1 MATIPR
7 QNGRDHVLDFLRGIC
22 ILSMA
27 LAHFGTPLSRWL
39 NFRVLGFVTG
49 AQGFLLIS
57 GLVSGIVYGRVLARD
72 GAAFAERKVWS
83 RIRKLVLHIWFIL
96 SIAALLSLALGDAA
110 SFQGSEWAPMLQ
122 NPWLAWLGGLVF
134 LYQPPIVDILVMY
147 VFFLAA
153 LPLALGILQAGRW
166 KLYLAVVAAVYGL
179 GQIFSVSRIW
189 PESMMYLGGWS
200 LPGWQLLFFA
210 GVFLGSPFE
219 KPVLDWTRSKPA
231 VAASMIL
238 AAGLFLMAHPRWVPG
253 ITPEGIE
260 HLHRLDS
267 TWAEKMAMAPLS
279 VLNFLVFVHLASVA
293 APFLR
298 RAIPSRN
305 PISALGSRSLEVFSL
320 HMILLLAIWPV
331 RERLPSWFEAPLL
344 AGFLALL
351 WTPVVFNEKR
361 RSAPPAGLESPGR
374 GSGEGQKP
382 EYGADGA

>member
-7 QNGRDHVLDFLRGIC
+7 QNGRDHVLDFLRGAC

-72 GAAFAERKVWS
+72 GALLTRRKVWS
-83 RIRKLVLHIWFIL
+83 RIRKLVLHIWLIL
-96 SIAALLSLALGDAA
+96 TVAALLSLALGGAA

-122 NPWLAWLGGLVF
+122 NPWLAWLGGLLF

-166 KLYLAVVAAVYGL
+166 KLYLAVVVAIYGM
-179 GQIFSVSRIW
+179 GQVFSVSRIW

-200 LPGWQLLFFA
+200 LPGWQFLFFV
-210 GVFLGSPFE
+210 GVFLGAPFE
-219 KPVLDWTRSKPA
+219 KPGLEWTRSRAA
-231 VAASMIL
+231 VLASAVL
-238 AAGLFLMAHPRWVPG
+238 AAGLFFTAHPRWIPG

-279 VLNFLVFVHLASVA
+279 ALNFLLFVHLTSVA

-298 RAIPSRN
+298 RAIPARN
-305 PISALGSRSLEVFSL
+305 PVSALGSRSLEVFSL
-320 HMILLLAIWPV
+320 HMILLLAIWPI
-331 RERLPSWFEAPLL
+331 REELPSGFDAPLL
-344 AGFLALL
+344 AGFLAML
-351 WTPVVFNEKR
+351 WVPVVFDGKR
-361 RSAPPAGLESPGR
+361 RSAPSLGPESPGR
-374 GSGEGQKP
+374 GSGERQ
-382 EYGADGA
+382 